1 MGNMT
6 DFEGI
11 EIDQE
16 LLERTNPIFN
26 TAKMTLFQLAAAG
39 YEDAKEVAKKLN
51 LTRES
56 TLTAKKLQLM
66 KETFLLTASLWKLD
80 TLQMENS
87 PWNPVLQRLTCHVV
101 SRIVDFFLQCSE
113 SSIITFA

>member
-26 TAKMTLFQLAAAG
+26 TARMTLFQLAAAG

-56 TLTAKKLQLM
+56 TPDSKKVTANEGDL
-66 KETFLLTASLWKLD
+66 FV
-80 TLQMENS
+80 N
-87 PWNPVLQRLTCHVV
+87 
-101 SRIVDFFLQCSE
+101 
-113 SSIITFA
+113 SIIMEARYFTNGKLAMESGFTEVDLPCGFTHC